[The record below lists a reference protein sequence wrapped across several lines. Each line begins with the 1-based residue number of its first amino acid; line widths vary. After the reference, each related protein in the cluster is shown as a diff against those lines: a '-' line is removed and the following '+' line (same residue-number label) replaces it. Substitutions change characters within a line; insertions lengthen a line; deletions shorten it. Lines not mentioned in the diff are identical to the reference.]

1 MAGAAEKVLGK
12 HMTDRPE
19 GEKDA
24 YKSIYA
30 TFNSP
35 LSRTL
40 RQEAYGEDIGQHSWV
55 TADELRG
62 DIARL
67 RLSSSHRLL
76 DLGCGPGGPLC
87 FVVRLIGC
95 RGTGLEL
102 SDAAVTAA
110 RERAASHGLGHLATF
125 QQADLD
131 AAISLDDG
139 SFDAVMSLD
148 VVLHLRD
155 REVLFREVARV
166 LTPGGRLLF
175 TDAGVLTGSISSDE
189 VAARS
194 AHGRTQIAPPGFNE
208 KALER
213 AGLRLLESEDRTA
226 SVAKNAEGRLRA
238 RLAHR
243 AELERDEGTA
253 SFDRQQRYLEC
264 VVSLSQRNV
273 LSRMMYLAE
282 RR

>member
-1 MAGAAEKVLGK
+1 
-12 HMTDRPE
+12 MTDRPE

-24 YKSIYA
+24 YKSVYA

-35 LSRTL
+35 LSRKL
-40 RQEAYGEDIGQHSWV
+40 RQDAYGEDIGQHSWV

-62 DIARL
+62 DIASL
-67 RLSSSHRLL
+67 RLSPSHRLL

-87 FVVRLIGC
+87 FAVSSIGC
-95 RGTGLEL
+95 RGAGLEL

-110 RERAASHGLGHLATF
+110 RERAASQGLDHLATF

-131 AAISLDDG
+131 AAIPLKDG
-139 SFDAVMSLD
+139 SFEAVMSLD

-155 REVLFREVARV
+155 REALFREVARV
-166 LTPGGRLLF
+166 LTPGGHFLF
-175 TDAGVLTGSISSDE
+175 TDAGLLTGSISSDE

-194 AHGRTQIAPPGFNE
+194 AHGRTHIVPPSFNE
-208 KALER
+208 EALER

-226 SVAKNAEGRLRA
+226 SVAKNADGRLRA

-243 AELERDEGTA
+243 AELERSEGA
-253 SFDRQQRYLEC
+253 AGFDRQQRYLEC
-264 VVSLSQRNV
+264 VVALSRRHA

>member
-1 MAGAAEKVLGK
+1 MSGPPDSE
-12 HMTDRPE
+12 R
-19 GEKDA
+19 DA
-24 YKSIYA
+24 YKSIYT
-30 TFNSP
+30 TFDSP

-40 RQEAYGEDIGQHSWV
+40 RQDAYGEDIGQHSWV
-55 TADELRG
+55 TAEELRG

-67 RLSSSHRLL
+67 RVSPSHRLL

-87 FVVRLIGC
+87 FVVRSVGC

-102 SDAAVTAA
+102 SAAAVSAA
-110 RERAASHGLGHLATF
+110 CARAASQGLDRLATF

-131 AAISLDDG
+131 AAISFEDG
-139 SFDAVMSLD
+139 LFEAVMSLD

-155 REVLFREVARV
+155 RGALFREVARV
-166 LTPGGRLLF
+166 LVPGGRFLF

-194 AHGRTQIAPPGFNE
+194 AHGFTQIAAPTFNE
-208 KALER
+208 RALER

-226 SVAKNAEGRLRA
+226 SVSKNAEGRFRA
-238 RLAHR
+238 RIAHS
-243 AELERDEGTA
+243 AELERAEGPA
-253 SFDRQQRYLEC
+253 GFELQQRYLES
-264 VVSLSQRNV
+264 VISLSQRRA

-282 RR
+282 R